1 MGDNIVIKTLQTPA
15 LYFVMVLAG
24 TWVVEAVLGPSK
36 EAFGVSDF
44 QILLIQGS
52 YLRALIFAGCLYVVH
67 FVAAVAVSEEPGG
80 IIVFAIGA
88 FLLYNLVTDIRATYA
103 NSEGL
108 NFAVGVIG
116 YLIFMLEDVVKI
128 IATLHGLSEGNK

>member
-1 MGDNIVIKTLQTPA
+1 MENNIVVKTLQTLA
-15 LYFVMVLAG
+15 IYFVMVLAG

-44 QILLIQGS
+44 QMLLIQGS
-52 YLRALIFAGCLYVVH
+52 YFRALIFAACLYFVY
-67 FVAAVAVSEEPGG
+67 FVAAAIVSDEPGG
-80 IIVFAIGA
+80 IIVFVIGA

-128 IATLHGLSEGNK
+128 IATFHGLKV

>member
-1 MGDNIVIKTLQTPA
+1 MGNNIFAKTLESLA
-15 LYFVMVLAG
+15 GYFVFALGG

-44 QILLIQGS
+44 QMLLIQGS
-52 YLRALIFAGCLYVVH
+52 FFRALIFAACLYFVYFTASLVV
-67 FVAAVAVSEEPGG
+67 AKEPGG
-80 IIVFAIGA
+80 IFVFAIGA
-88 FLLYNLVTDIRATYA
+88 FFLYNLVTDIRAAYA

-108 NFAVGVIG
+108 NFALGVLG

-128 IATLHGLSEGNK
+128 IATLHGFAEGSK

>member
-1 MGDNIVIKTLQTPA
+1 MGDNIFKKTLKSLAGYFIFA
-15 LYFVMVLAG
+15 LGG

-44 QILLIQGS
+44 QMLLIQGS
-52 YLRALIFAGCLYVVH
+52 FFRALIFAACLYFVYFMAALAVVR
-67 FVAAVAVSEEPGG
+67 EPGG
-80 IIVFAIGA
+80 IFVFAIGA
-88 FLLYNLVTDIRATYA
+88 FFLYSLVTDIRAAYA

-108 NFAVGVIG
+108 NFAVGVLG

-128 IATLHGLSEGNK
+128 IATFHGFAEGGK

>member
-1 MGDNIVIKTLQTPA
+1 MGDNIFAKTLESLA
-15 LYFVMVLAG
+15 GYFVFALGG

-44 QILLIQGS
+44 QMLLIQGS
-52 YLRALIFAGCLYVVH
+52 FFRALIFAACLYVVY
-67 FVAAVAVSEEPGG
+67 FTASLAFAKEPGG
-80 IIVFAIGA
+80 LIVFTIGA
-88 FLLYNLVTDIRATYA
+88 FFLYSLVTDIRAAYA

-108 NFAVGVIG
+108 NFAVGVLG

-128 IATLHGLSEGNK
+128 IATLHGFAEGSK

>member
-1 MGDNIVIKTLQTPA
+1 MEDNVFAKTFESLA
-15 LYFVMVLAG
+15 AYFVIALGG

-44 QILLIQGS
+44 QMLLIQGS

-128 IATLHGLSEGNK
+128 IATLHGFAEGNK